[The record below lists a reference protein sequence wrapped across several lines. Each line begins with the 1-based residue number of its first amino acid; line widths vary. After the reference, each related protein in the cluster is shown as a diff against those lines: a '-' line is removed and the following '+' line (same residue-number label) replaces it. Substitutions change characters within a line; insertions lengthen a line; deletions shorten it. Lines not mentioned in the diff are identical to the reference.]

1 MLNKLSKLCVGF
13 LFVFW
18 SSVSLADGPYIE
30 LKVGA
35 NAPTNLKDL
44 TQVGNFSLDFGNG
57 FTGALALGF
66 AMDHM
71 RFEAELSVTD
81 ANFTEINDV
90 QIATIDRQIDGGLTT
105 AMVNGYYDLTDDF
118 IITPYVGIGVGL
130 ASTKLSTISDSKRV
144 AFQAITG
151 FRYKIQNNLWVG
163 GEYRYFR
170 TGTEGELDSFKSS
183 SFMTTFAVVF

>member
-18 SSVSLADGPYIE
+18 SSISLADGPYIE
-30 LKVGA
+30 LKLGA
-35 NAPTNLKDL
+35 NAPSNLKDL
-44 TQVGNFSLDFGNG
+44 TQVGNFSLDFSNG
-57 FTGALALGF
+57 FTGALSLGF
-66 AMDHM
+66 ATDHM

-81 ANFTEINDV
+81 ANFTSMNDV
-90 QIATIDRQIDGGLTT
+90 QAAIIDRQIDGGLVT

-118 IITPYVGIGVGL
+118 IITPYVGIGVGY
-130 ASTKLSTISDSKRV
+130 ASTNLSTISNSKRP
-144 AFQAITG
+144 AFQGITG
-151 FRYKIQNNLWVG
+151 FKYKVKDNFWVG

-183 SFMTTFAVVF
+183 SFMTTFEVGF